1 MKAAWLENGDIG
13 VHQQDLVTGG
23 DSSNF
28 SLARKGIWS
37 SLSIQG
43 GTGDRAPLS
52 SH

>member
-1 MKAAWLENGDIG
+1 MKAAWLENSDIG

-28 SLARKGIWS
+28 SLARKRIWS

>member
-1 MKAAWLENGDIG
+1 MKAARLENSEIG

-28 SLARKGIWS
+28 SLARRGIWS
-37 SLSIQG
+37 SLSVQG
-43 GTGDRAPLS
+43 GTGYRAPLS